1 MNRALV
7 IAGTD
12 TDVGKTMIAAGLAL
26 CLPQALYW
34 KPVQA
39 GTEPMTD
46 TEAVQA
52 LTGLPLERFLPE
64 AYRLRTAA
72 SPHLAARIDRVTINP
87 ARLGLPQVSGQ
98 LIVESA
104 GGVMVPLAEDW
115 LNVDQFARWGAP
127 VILVAR
133 TGLGS
138 INHSLLSVEA
148 LRARD
153 VSIAGILFSGEAHE
167 ENERVI
173 PALANVRSLGR
184 LPWLPSPDAA
194 RLHLAMQAHVDIS
207 AIEALIA

>member
-12 TDVGKTMIAAGLAL
+12 TDVGKTLVAAGLAL

-46 TEAVQA
+46 TEAVRA
-52 LTGLPLERFLPE
+52 LTGLPPERFLSE
-64 AYRLRTAA
+64 AYRLSTPA
-72 SPHLAARIDRVTINP
+72 SPHLAARIDGLTINP
-87 ARLGLPQVSGQ
+87 DRLDLPQVSAP

-133 TGLGS
+133 TGLGT
-138 INHSLLSVEA
+138 INHSLLSVDA
-148 LRARD
+148 LRARN
-153 VSIAGILFSGEAHE
+153 VPIAGILFSGEAHE
-167 ENERVI
+167 ENERIV
-173 PALANVRSLGR
+173 PVLANVRSFGR
-184 LPWLPSPDAA
+184 LPWLPTPDAA
-194 RLHLAMQAHVDIS
+194 RLHLAMQAHVDVS